1 MKLKIGIC
9 GCGFVG
15 GAIQHYLS
23 SLQLTTVTY
32 DKYKNIGGFSDLL
45 TTDLLFICLPTLYD
59 DKSRAYDMKEINE
72 TIYNLFKIAYKG
84 AIVIKSTVLPDY
96 CWMINTVYPTLSIL
110 NNPEFLSAQTA
121 LEDFAD
127 QRNIVIGQTKWTS
140 PAHIATLCQLYSNI
154 FPIAKITIVRAE
166 EASMVKLACNAF
178 YATKVQYFTEV
189 YLLCQKL
196 HLNFDIVRDLMV
208 GNGWIHP
215 QHTRVP
221 GPDGQVSFGGA
232 CLPKDLAAL
241 DGFMDKE
248 EVLHGILTRVKD
260 EQTQLRP
267 TPGRLLH
274 CNIANGPQTS
284 APHGCA

>member
-1 MKLKIGIC
+1 MNLKIGIC

-15 GAIQHYLS
+15 GAIQDYLS

-32 DKYKNIGGFSDLL
+32 DKYKNIGQFTDFAS
-45 TTDLLFICLPTLYD
+45 TDLIFVCLPTLYE
-59 DKSRAYDMKEINE
+59 DKSRTYDMREINE
-72 TIYNLFKIAYKG
+72 TIYKLFQMAYKG

-96 CWMINTVYPTLSIL
+96 CWMINSVYPTLSIL
-110 NNPEFLSAQTA
+110 HNPEFLSAQTA

-127 QRNIVIGQTKWTS
+127 QRNIVIGHTKWSS
-140 PAHIATLCQLYSNI
+140 PAHIATLCRLYSNI
-154 FPIAKITIVRAE
+154 FPIAKVTIVRAE

-196 HLNFDIVRDLMV
+196 QLNFDLVRDLMV

-241 DGFMDKE
+241 DGFMAKQDVPHGLLTRAKE
-248 EVLHGILTRVKD
+248 EQTLLRRLHGYVAD
-260 EQTQLRP
+260 
-267 TPGRLLH
+267 
-274 CNIANGPQTS
+274 GPQTS
-284 APHGCA
+284 APHGRT